1 MMGVCF
7 MPVLFMHFTYLFLGK
22 KAKKGIILAAYLLS
36 TFFAASVY
44 SPLYAIDPRPFLV
57 FPYWLNAKILF
68 TISVTYFA
76 LVVGYSL
83 LILWRGI
90 RASKGSQ
97 KNQKFYILIGC
108 GIGFIAGFINYLVWY
123 RISILPVF
131 NIFVSISVLMIAYAI
146 VKYRLMD
153 IRLAIT
159 SAGIFFM
166 VYAVSLGLPFF
177 LMAKGCHWAALVTM
191 AGLASFAPSLYSRLQ
206 KQAEDRILEE
216 QKAYQDILLKAS
228 QGLTRL
234 KKVEEITRFVVNVIL
249 KAIRIKSAGF
259 YLFDG
264 QKYVLKDRDGD
275 VSAYATELADR
286 SPVVDYLNYHGA
298 VFLDELK
305 YANPNGAETF
315 DKVREFFKEHPAN
328 VATPVMRDGNT
339 FGYIFL
345 GEKANNTSYSERD
358 LTVLT
363 VIADQMALAMEN
375 AVHLEMTKKDF
386 IEQMHDRR
394 LKDVGLLGSTI
405 SHQMCN
411 RLQKITLAL
420 EYAQSVLNEQAT
432 LNDTK
437 ETITAKLK
445 ECLVDFEMA
454 KREALSAADISDA
467 LKTFS
472 KSGTEPSAVPL
483 KRVVKM
489 AKDLV
494 DAKHKGFHYSFAEEF
509 DPDLML
515 WVNISAMQDVLFNAF
530 DNSLDAIKIK
540 QKSGNCPP
548 GFAPLISVSAYANG
562 TMAVV
567 EVVDNGAGFRPE
579 DLEKVFIPF
588 FTTKGTM
595 EGTGLGLHAMREL
608 VRRNNGDIV
617 ITSEF
622 FQWARVTIN
631 LPLATLERLG
641 ATQK

>member
-1 MMGVCF
+1 
-7 MPVLFMHFTYLFLGK
+7 
-22 KAKKGIILAAYLLS
+22 
-36 TFFAASVY
+36 
-44 SPLYAIDPRPFLV
+44 
-57 FPYWLNAKILF
+57 
-68 TISVTYFA
+68 
-76 LVVGYSL
+76 
-83 LILWRGI
+83 
-90 RASKGSQ
+90 
-97 KNQKFYILIGC
+97 
-108 GIGFIAGFINYLVWY
+108 
-123 RISILPVF
+123 
-131 NIFVSISVLMIAYAI
+131 
-146 VKYRLMD
+146 MD
-153 IRLAIT
+153 IRLAVT
-159 SAGIFFM
+159 SAGIFM
-166 VYAVSLGLPFF
+166 GIYALTLGIPFF
-177 LMAKGCHWAALVTM
+177 LFFKGYGIAAMVLMGV
-191 AGLASFAPSLYSRLQ
+191 FATGAPFIYSRLR

-216 QKAYQDILLKAS
+216 QKTYQDILLKAS

-234 KKVEEITRFVVNVIL
+234 KKVEEITHFVVNVIL

-275 VSAYATELADR
+275 VTAYAAELPDR

-305 YANPNGAETF
+305 QANPNGAEAF
-315 DKVREFFKEHPAN
+315 NKVREFFRVHPAN
-328 VATPVMRDGNT
+328 VAAPVMRDGKV
-339 FGYIFL
+339 FGLIFL
-345 GEKANNTSYSERD
+345 GEKANNTSYSDRD

-375 AVHLEMTKKDF
+375 AIHLEMTKKDF

-411 RLQKITLAL
+411 RLQKITLAI
-420 EYAQSVLNEQAT
+420 EYAQSVF
-432 LNDTK
+432 NDKALESDTREALVTK
-437 ETITAKLK
+437 LRESLG
-445 ECLVDFEMA
+445 DFERM
-454 KREALSAADISDA
+454 KREALSAAEISDA

-494 DAKHKGFHYSFAEEF
+494 DAKHKDFAYEFVEEY
-509 DPDLML
+509 DPDLTL

-540 QKSGNCPP
+540 QKSGNCPA
-548 GFAPLISVSAYANG
+548 GYAPLISVKAHANG
-562 TMAVV
+562 SLAVV
-567 EVVDNGAGFRPE
+567 EVTDNGVGFRPE

-588 FTTKGTM
+588 FTTKGTL

-631 LPLATLERLG
+631 LPLATEERIN
-641 ATQK
+641 ATGK